1 MTQPKNYAPLVE
13 AANAAAASTLTEES
27 VTAVEVPLPSRH
39 EAWDAAAKARAEAAP
54 PLHGVDVPV
63 PELGETFRG
72 TEDELREFSRVA
84 ETRKAKLLADAVAGK
99 YDADFGDE
107 PPHEPWRRTGR
118 TTAMLAKAWERAD
131 KGDSVVVL
139 VPDARMI
146 DTFKGVMPPSARVHV
161 VTPTMAY
168 ALQGQGFDAV
178 FVDHSAWEDYP
189 FETAEF
195 LVAIRPRV
203 RR

>member
-39 EAWDAAAKARAEAAP
+39 EAWD
-54 PLHGVDVPV
+54 
-63 PELGETFRG
+63 
-72 TEDELREFSRVA
+72 
-84 ETRKAKLLADAVAGK
+84 
-99 YDADFGDE
+99 FGDE

-131 KGDSVVVL
+131 KGDSVLVL